1 MRPLRAARIVPPTKL
16 GTKCTVSSSYRLAA
30 VTVAQPVT
38 LRLTSTRGPPA
49 AVQAQ
54 AAFRDMKRA
63 QRFIRQTEA
72 MLRKAEA
79 ETTRRAIRPTRP
91 LRSSRSALWRWYQ
104 ANGWSWARFVADHG
118 EP

>member
-1 MRPLRAARIVPPTKL
+1 M
-16 GTKCTVSSSYRLAA
+16 
-30 VTVAQPVT
+30 
-38 LRLTSTRGPPA
+38 
-49 AVQAQ
+49 QAQ

-63 QRFIRQTEA
+63 QRLIRQTEA

-91 LRSSRSALWRWYQ
+91 LRGSRADLWRWYKV
-104 ANGWSWARFVADHG
+104 NGWSWARFVADHG